1 MTLNERIHSSKSPGT
16 PGSTC
21 ISWMVALNWGERSVH
36 CFSSSIPLSKF
47 FTYSA
52 YILRKG
58 VSFCR
63 ISPIR
68 GVDALQGGRGGD
80 RFVPLNVREKKKK
93 KEATILGRLWSC
105 FHAHHSPMRFSRS
118 GSRNWL
124 WKVWMEEM
132 LEKMF
137 FTTSTGNVP
146 LFASSISL
154 AQNTWEHSKGSLNQ
168 RSSQLRDLLLKS
180 CFFIFFLHALP
191 GPAGSVEPHR
201 PSLCV
206 KAHWQS

>member
-1 MTLNERIHSSKSPGT
+1 M
-16 PGSTC
+16 
-21 ISWMVALNWGERSVH
+21 A
-36 CFSSSIPLSKF
+36 LSKF

-63 ISPIR
+63 MSPMR
-68 GVDALQGGRGGD
+68 GVDALQGGRGEGGQGSLD
-80 RFVPLNVREKKKK
+80 LKSLLQRSRVLLSAQRENVNAAECLRFRTLLHSF
-93 KEATILGRLWSC
+93 T
-105 FHAHHSPMRFSRS
+105 FHSPPKAHHSPMRFSKS

-154 AQNTWEHSKGSLNQ
+154 RQKT
-168 RSSQLRDLLLKS
+168 
-180 CFFIFFLHALP
+180 
-191 GPAGSVEPHR
+191 
-201 PSLCV
+201 
-206 KAHWQS
+206 